1 MYNSSPHGAYM
12 RRLRQAVV
20 IYTICHCLVLSYVR
34 LSDQSAMDD
43 VGWVMGMGLWDEGY
57 ALDPAN
63 AAYGRSGIYG
73 TSHRTKDSHC
83 FSSEA
88 C

>member
-1 MYNSSPHGAYM
+1 
-12 RRLRQAVV
+12 
-20 IYTICHCLVLSYVR
+20 
-34 LSDQSAMDD
+34 MDD